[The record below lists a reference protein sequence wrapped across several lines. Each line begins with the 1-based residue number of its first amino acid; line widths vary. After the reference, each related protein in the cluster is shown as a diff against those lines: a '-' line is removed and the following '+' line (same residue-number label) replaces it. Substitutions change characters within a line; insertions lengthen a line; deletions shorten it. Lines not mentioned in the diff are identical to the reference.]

1 MNDFLNTIINWSEAW
16 ALLIPLTII
25 LLYRPKG
32 LGIQSL
38 ILYVTIA
45 FVLNTIATIMV
56 QFYFSM
62 PAWLKNNNILYNI
75 HSLIRVILFSW
86 YLTKIRRYRFPLIQK
101 ILLGTYLVFVL
112 VNFIF
117 LESPLFISSRLFAA
131 ESIVL
136 LSLCLLFFFRSMQ
149 DDSEVNWL
157 KHPAFLVCTGICLY
171 EATSFFIFLFF
182 YPLVEKNPEFGD
194 LTMSIHNVMY
204 VILCIILALS
214 LYKSEKSSAKPANLN
229 NQKK

>member
-1 MNDFLNTIINWSEAW
+1 MNDLLNTIINWSEAW
-16 ALLIPLTII
+16 ALLIPLTVII
-25 LLYRPKG
+25 IYRPG
-32 LGIQSL
+32 ELGTKPL
-38 ILYVTIA
+38 ILYVFAA

-62 PAWLKNNNILYNI
+62 PAWLKNNNILYNV
-75 HSLIRVILFSW
+75 HSLMRVILFSW
-86 YLTKIRRYRFPLIQK
+86 YITRIRQYRFPVIQK

-157 KHPAFLVCTGICLY
+157 KHPAFLVCTGISLY

-182 YPLVEKNPEFGD
+182 YPLFKKNPEFGD
-194 LTMSIHNVMY
+194 LTMSIHNVMF
-204 VILCIILALS
+204 VILCIILALA
-214 LYKSEKSSAKPANLN
+214 LYKSKKSSAEPA
-229 NQKK
+229 KTY

>member
-1 MNDFLNTIINWSEAW
+1 MNDLLNTIINWSEVW
-16 ALLIPLTII
+16 ALLIPLTVIFI
-25 LLYRPKG
+25 YRPKG
-32 LGIQSL
+32 VGTKSL
-38 ILYVTIA
+38 ILYVFAA

-62 PAWLKNNNILYNI
+62 PAWLKNNNILYNV

-86 YLTKIRRYRFPLIQK
+86 YLTKIRQYRFPLIQK
-101 ILLGTYLVFVL
+101 ILLGACLIFIL
-112 VNFIF
+112 VNFVF
-117 LESPLFISSRLFAA
+117 MESPFFLSSRLFAV

-182 YPLVEKNPEFGD
+182 YPLFEKNPEFGN

-204 VILCIILALS
+204 VILCIILALA
-214 LYKSEKSSAKPANLN
+214 LYKSEKPSAKPANLN